1 MIVAEVQIPLFGSAD
16 APASRR
22 REVREEVVR
31 DVEYCR
37 FPRVCADQRPRIGF
51 TRDVSPSG
59 LCLRVDVA
67 EPVGS
72 LLRVAVRGID
82 GAARREAIARV
93 VWSRPTA
100 DGGHWMGLAL
110 VEAGAAQAVR
120 IRYLRRPP
128 APVEV
133 A

>member
-1 MIVAEVQIPLFGSAD
+1 MNAADLQIPLFVLD
-16 APASRR
+16 PPASRR
-22 REVREEVVR
+22 RETREEVVR

-37 FPRVCADQRPRIGF
+37 FPRACADQRPRLGF

-67 EPVGS
+67 EPTGS
-72 LLRVAVRGID
+72 LLRVAVRAID

-93 VWSRPTA
+93 VWTEPTL

-110 VEAGAAQAVR
+110 VETGAAQAVR
-120 IRYLRRPP
+120 IRSLRRPP

>member
-1 MIVAEVQIPLFGSAD
+1 MIVAEVQIPLFDGAD
-16 APASRR
+16 APSSRR
-22 REVREEVVR
+22 REVREDVVR

-51 TRDVSPSG
+51 TRDVSSSG
-59 LCLRVDVA
+59 LCLRADVP

-82 GAARREAIARV
+82 GAARREGIARV
-93 VWSRPTA
+93 VWTKPTF

-110 VEAGAAQAVR
+110 VEPGAAQAVR

-128 APVEV
+128 ASVEV